1 MKNILTLIFYFN
13 LLKFLSNKST
23 SNHTFELRRYLEDN
37 LKHFNHSDT
46 SEIQGNITNL
56 GYYYVCII

>member
-1 MKNILTLIFYFN
+1 MKKLLNIIFLLN
-13 LLKFLSNKST
+13 LLKFLANKSAST
-23 SNHTFELRRYLEDN
+23 HTFELKRYLEDN

-56 GYYYVCII
+56 GYYYVLLV